1 MSDPNPD
8 APQSPPPA
16 PTAPPTA
23 PPVAPPAP
31 GAAYPP
37 PAYGS
42 QPSYGAAP
50 AYGTPPAYGA
60 PAYTPYPSAPKANV
74 LAIVSLI
81 ASISGFVFLP
91 FIGSVA
97 GVITGHI
104 SLRQL
109 RTSGEGGRGM
119 AIAGTVVGWV
129 GVALS
134 LIVGVFFVI
143 WFVAIFSA
151 VGSST
156 YDYSSL
162 S

>member
-31 GAAYPP
+31 GAGAAYPP

-42 QPSYGAAP
+42 QSSYGAAP
-50 AYGTPPAYGA
+50 AYGSPPAYGA
-60 PAYTPYPSAPKANV
+60 PAYTPYPSTPKANV

-81 ASISGFVFLP
+81 ASIAGFVFLP

-134 LIVGVFFVI
+134 VIVGVIFVI
-143 WFVAIFSA
+143 WFIAIFSA
-151 VGSST
+151 VGSSSY
-156 YDYSSL
+156 YDYS
-162 S
+162 